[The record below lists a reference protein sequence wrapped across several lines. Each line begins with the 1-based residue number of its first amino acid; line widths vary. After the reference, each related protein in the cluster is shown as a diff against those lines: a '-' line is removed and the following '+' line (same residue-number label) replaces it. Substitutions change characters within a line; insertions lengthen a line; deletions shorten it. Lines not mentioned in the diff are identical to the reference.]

1 MNESTQPKAKKSLG
15 QHFLRHES
23 ICNRIASLLL
33 PKDTDNV
40 IEIGPGPGALT
51 RAIEAQPHA
60 RLVLLEKDSH
70 WAAERQRLGAA
81 RTQAV
86 LTDALRFD
94 WSRIT
99 PDNPWKII
107 GNLPY
112 NVASPMMWDL
122 FSRATGLVRAAFM
135 VQKEVGQ
142 RLAAGPGN
150 GHYGALSVWVQSF
163 ARPRMEFIVGPGAF
177 SPPPKVDSA
186 VLSFEP
192 LPLDQRPERPDLL
205 ALVIKVC
212 FQQRRKQLGSIA
224 RRCPLAPWLSAA
236 IEQAGITPTLRPEQL
251 TVADFQHISRFGASL
266 LDNPLKNWL
275 PDR

>member
-186 VLSFEP
+186 FVCMPWREQPAVQVEDEARFF
-192 LPLDQRPERPDLL
+192 RIVNAAF
-205 ALVIKVC
+205 AL
-212 FQQRRKQLGSIA
+212 RRKTLCNNLTSAFHLTREEALAWIA
-224 RRCPLAPWLSAA
+224 RAGLSENIRGEALSLQQFADLANA
-236 IEQAGITPTLRPEQL
+236 EQE
-251 TVADFQHISRFGASL
+251 
-266 LDNPLKNWL
+266 
-275 PDR
+275 

>member
-186 VLSFEP
+186 IVRMIPREM
-192 LPLDQRPERPDLL
+192 PEKCSLQ
-205 ALVIKVC
+205 ALEKVVTQA
-212 FQQRRKQLGSIA
+212 FSQRRKML
-224 RRCPLAPWLSAA
+224 RNNLAPLFSETELEKLN
-236 IEQAGITPTLRPEQL
+236 IDPTKRPEDLNVEQF
-251 TVADFQHISRFGASL
+251 VSL
-266 LDNPLKNWL
+266 ANHLK
-275 PDR
+275 

>member
-1 MNESTQPKAKKSLG
+1 MNESTHPKAKKSLG

-33 PKDTDNV
+33 PRDTDNV

-94 WSRIT
+94 WSRIS
-99 PDNPWKII
+99 PENPWKVI

-192 LPLDQRPERPDLL
+192 LPLDQRPERPELL

-224 RRCPLAPWLSAA
+224 RRCPLAPWLSTA

-251 TVADFQHISRFGASL
+251 SVANFQHISHFGASL
-266 LDNPLKNWL
+266 LDNPLKN
-275 PDR
+275 

>member
-51 RAIEAQPHA
+51 RAIEAQSHA

-135 VQKEVGQ
+135 VQKEVADRMQ
-142 RLAAGPGN
+142 EGPGSQD
-150 GHYGALSVWVQSF
+150 YGALSLAVQCQKITRSF
-163 ARPRMEFIVGPGAF
+163 QIRNPIAKKTLHVAF
-177 SPPPKVDSA
+177 
-186 VLSFEP
+186 
-192 LPLDQRPERPDLL
+192 
-205 ALVIKVC
+205 
-212 FQQRRKQLGSIA
+212 
-224 RRCPLAPWLSAA
+224 APCLWMHGNASHISCA
-236 IEQAGITPTLRPEQL
+236 EQL
-251 TVADFQHISRFGASL
+251 TPCCHL
-266 LDNPLKNWL
+266 LRKHRNLGPESAVFRNSDAVDPCHFRSCLINPWN
-275 PDR
+275 

>member
-192 LPLDQRPERPDLL
+192 LPPDQRPERPDLL

-212 FQQRRKQLGSIA
+212 FQQRRKQLGSIT

-266 LDNPLKNWL
+266 LDNPLKN
-275 PDR
+275 

>member
-150 GHYGALSVWVQSF
+150 GHYGALSVWVQS
-163 ARPRMEFIVGPGAF
+163 
-177 SPPPKVDSA
+177 
-186 VLSFEP
+186 LS
-192 LPLDQRPERPDLL
+192 L
-205 ALVIKVC
+205 I
-212 FQQRRKQLGSIA
+212 
-224 RRCPLAPWLSAA
+224 
-236 IEQAGITPTLRPEQL
+236 
-251 TVADFQHISRFGASL
+251 HI
-266 LDNPLKNWL
+266 
-275 PDR
+275 

>member
-135 VQKEVGQ
+135 VQKEVAD
-142 RLAAGPGN
+142 RMKEGPGSKD
-150 GHYGALSVWVQSF
+150 YGALSLAVQYYAEPEIVANVPPNCF
-163 ARPRMEFIVGPGAF
+163 IPRPNVG
-177 SPPPKVDSA
+177 SA
-186 VLSFEP
+186 VIRLTRHKTMPVEVKDPELMFRMIRASFN
-192 LPLDQRPERPDLL
+192 
-205 ALVIKVC
+205 
-212 FQQRRKQLGSIA
+212 QRRKTLQNGLSNSPELSFTKEQIA
-224 RRCPLAPWLSAA
+224 GA
-236 IEQAGITPTLRPEQL
+236 IE
-251 TVADFQHISRFGASL
+251 SL
-266 LDNPLKNWL
+266 GLPAAVRGEALSLAQFAALSDILGEYQKN
-275 PDR
+275 

>member
-1 MNESTQPKAKKSLG
+1 MNERTQPKAKKSLG

-23 ICNRIASLLL
+23 ICRRIASLLL
-33 PKDTDNV
+33 PRETDRI

-51 RAIEAQPHA
+51 RAIEEQPHA
-60 RLVLLEKDSH
+60 RLLLLEKDSH
-70 WAAERQRLGAA
+70 WAAERQRLGAE

-99 PDNPWKII
+99 PDKPWKII

-142 RLAAGPGN
+142 RLAAAPGS

-192 LPLDQRPERPDLL
+192 LPLEQRPDRPDLL
-205 ALVIKVC
+205 ALVVKVC

-224 RRCPLAPWLSAA
+224 RRCPLAPWLAAA
-236 IEQAGITPTLRPEQL
+236 IEQAGITPSLRPEQL
-251 TVADFQHISRFGASL
+251 GVADFQTLSRLGASL
-266 LDNPLKNWL
+266 LDNPMKN
-275 PDR
+275 

>member
-163 ARPRMEFIVGPGAF
+163 ARPRM
-177 SPPPKVDSA
+177 
-186 VLSFEP
+186 
-192 LPLDQRPERPDLL
+192 
-205 ALVIKVC
+205 
-212 FQQRRKQLGSIA
+212 GSIA

-266 LDNPLKNWL
+266 LDNPLKN
-275 PDR
+275 

>member
-51 RAIEAQPHA
+51 SAIEARPHA

-251 TVADFQHISRFGASL
+251 SVADFQHISRFGASL

>member
-86 LTDALRFD
+86 LTDASTGAA
-94 WSRIT
+94 SRPTIR
-99 PDNPWKII
+99 
-107 GNLPY
+107 GR
-112 NVASPMMWDL
+112 S
-122 FSRATGLVRAAFM
+122 SATC
-135 VQKEVGQ
+135 
-142 RLAAGPGN
+142 PTT
-150 GHYGALSVWVQSF
+150 WP
-163 ARPRMEFIVGPGAF
+163 RP
-177 SPPPKVDSA
+177 
-186 VLSFEP
+186 
-192 LPLDQRPERPDLL
+192 
-205 ALVIKVC
+205 
-212 FQQRRKQLGSIA
+212 
-224 RRCPLAPWLSAA
+224 
-236 IEQAGITPTLRPEQL
+236 
-251 TVADFQHISRFGASL
+251 
-266 LDNPLKNWL
+266 
-275 PDR
+275 

>member
-186 VLSFEP
+186 FVCMPWRDQPAVQVGEIVNTVGAGDALFSGF
-192 LPLDQRPERPDLL
+192 LHHFARGYRPLDAL
-205 ALVIKVC
+205 ARAQV
-212 FQQRRKQLGSIA
+212 FA
-224 RRCPLAPWLSAA
+224 SAKIRVSGA
-236 IEQAGITPTLRPEQL
+236 ANGFPAEKEMESLCREYAGRMEYYD
-251 TVADFQHISRFGASL
+251 V
-266 LDNPLKNWL
+266 
-275 PDR
+275 